1 MRGETTLV
9 CDASVVHA
17 ALNPRDRN
25 HAGCIALLASSLS
38 TTIPAPVIV
47 EVDWLARSRGMA
59 GATDDLLE
67 SVDDGSVSVVDLDLE
82 DYSRVRVLLGTYED
96 LGLEFV
102 DAAVVAVAERL
113 EQTRVA
119 TLDRRHFS
127 VVKPVHCEA
136 FELVP

>member
-17 ALNPRDRN
+17 ALNPRDGN
-25 HAGCIALLASSLS
+25 HDGCIALLASSPS

-47 EVDWLARSRGMA
+47 EVDWLARSRGVA
-59 GATDDLLE
+59 GATGDLLE
-67 SVDDGSVSVVDLDLE
+67 SVDDGTVSVVDLDLE
-82 DYSRVRVLLGTYED
+82 DYARARVLLRAYED

-127 VVKPVHCEA
+127 VVKPLHCER
-136 FELVP
+136 FTLVP

>member
-9 CDASVVHA
+9 CDASVLHA
-17 ALNPRDRN
+17 ALNPRDSN
-25 HAGCIALLASSLS
+25 HDGCIALLASSPS

-47 EVDWLARSRGMA
+47 EVDWLARSRGVA

-67 SVDDGSVSVVDLDLE
+67 SVGDGSVSVVDLDLE
-82 DYSRVRVLLGTYED
+82 DYARTRVLLRTYED

-113 EQTRVA
+113 EQTRIA
-119 TLDRRHFS
+119 TLDHRHFS
-127 VVKPVHCEA
+127 VVKPQHCER
-136 FELVP
+136 FTLVP